1 MPSQLNCRAYVRRS
15 VDIKCRLSSQQEPT
29 GRSAN
34 MSLGGVGLICESRFQ
49 AGTSLAVQYHLRD
62 EGFLRLSG
70 EVVYCREADQ
80 LGYAMGIKFTNVPL
94 WKREVLGNLLQE
106 FQQNLTAQHDSQLVL
121 EPPPMA
127 TTGFSERVQSVDPHP
142 ADAPLRKR
150 TKRVR
155 LFTPDP
161 SWVLDMDHALAP
173 YRQQIW
179 QSRLVQE
186 TASGEL
192 SLRQVQGWSIQFYP
206 FIEAF
211 PQFMATYLAKAPD
224 AMSRAFLID
233 NLKVEKRHAE
243 QWVDMAGGFGVSFE
257 ELTNTL
263 VIAAVETLTHWLW
276 SITSR
281 GSFVESV
288 SATNYAIEGVTQGIA
303 KIMVKGFVKY
313 DGKQGVYL
321 NKKAYSWMEAHA
333 HYDDLH
339 PADAL
344 EIIKCHATTPELQR
358 RVTHAAQR
366 SLEYLSLALEACYFA
381 YSASGN
387 PPSKPLGTGIE
398 APSTLPAPTLP

>member
-1 MPSQLNCRAYVRRS
+1 MPSQTNCRTYERKS
-15 VDIKCRLSSQQEPT
+15 VEIKCRLSSQQEPS

-34 MSLGGVGLICESRFQ
+34 MSLGGLGLISESKLE
-49 AGTSLAVQYHLRD
+49 AGTSLAVQYHVRD

-70 EVVYCREADQ
+70 EVVYCREAGQ
-80 LGYAMGIKFTNVPL
+80 LGYAMGVKFTNVPL
-94 WKREVLGNLLQE
+94 WKQEVLGNLLQE
-106 FQQNLTAQHDSQLVL
+106 FKQNLRAQQDSQLVL

-127 TTGFSERVQSVDPHP
+127 TQPVDPHP
-142 ADAPLRKR
+142 ADALLKKR
-150 TKRVR
+150 TKRSR
-155 LFTPDP
+155 RFTSDP
-161 SWVLDMDHALAP
+161 SWVLDMDRALAP
-173 YRQQIW
+173 YRQRIW
-179 QSRLVQE
+179 HSRLVQE

-192 SLRQVQGWSIQFYP
+192 SLQQVRGWSIQFYP

-243 QWVDMAGGFGVSFE
+243 QWVDMASGFGVSFD
-257 ELTNTL
+257 ELTNTP
-263 VIAAVETLTHWLW
+263 VIAPVETLTHWLW

-303 KIMVKGFVKY
+303 KTMVKGFVKY
-313 DGKQGVYL
+313 HGKQGVFL
-321 NKKAYSWMEAHA
+321 NKKAYYWMEAHA

-339 PADAL
+339 PTEAL
-344 EIIKCHATTPELQR
+344 EIMKCQATTPELQR

-366 SLEYLSLALEACYFA
+366 SLEYLSLALDACYDA
-381 YSASGN
+381 YSVSVD
-387 PPSKPLGTGIE
+387 PPSKPVGTGI
-398 APSTLPAPTLP
+398 

>member
-1 MPSQLNCRAYVRRS
+1 MPSQTNCRTYERKS
-15 VDIKCRLSSQQEPT
+15 VEIRCRLSSQQEPS

-34 MSLGGVGLICESRFQ
+34 MSLGGLGVISESKFE

-62 EGFLRLSG
+62 EGFLRLLG
-70 EVVYCREADQ
+70 EVVYCREAGQ

-94 WKREVLGNLLQE
+94 WKQEVLGNLLQE
-106 FQQNLTAQHDSQLVL
+106 FKQNVRAQHDSELVF
-121 EPPPMA
+121 EPSSM
-127 TTGFSERVQSVDPHP
+127 TTAAPTDRVRDPHP
-142 ADAPLRKR
+142 LNASLRKR
-150 TKRVR
+150 TKQARR
-155 LFTPDP
+155 FTADP
-161 SWVLDMDHALAP
+161 SWVIDMDRVLAP
-173 YRQQIW
+173 YRQRIW

-186 TASGEL
+186 TASGQL
-192 SLRQVQGWSIQFYP
+192 SIEQVRGWSIQFYP

-243 QWVDMAGGFGVSFE
+243 QWVDMASGFGVSFD
-257 ELTNTL
+257 ELTNTP
-263 VIAAVETLTHWLW
+263 VIAPVETLTHWLW

-303 KIMVKGFVKY
+303 KTMVKGFVKY
-313 DGKQGVYL
+313 HGQPGVFL
-321 NKKAYSWMEAHA
+321 NKKAYYWMEAHA

-339 PADAL
+339 PVEAL
-344 EIIKCHATTPELQR
+344 EIMKCQATTPELQR

-366 SLEYLSLALEACYFA
+366 SLEYLSLALDACYDA
-381 YSASGN
+381 YSASAD
-387 PPSKPLGTGIE
+387 PASKPVGTGI
-398 APSTLPAPTLP
+398 

>member
-1 MPSQLNCRAYVRRS
+1 MASQTNYRAHERKPVE
-15 VDIKCRLSSQQEPT
+15 IKYRLPSQQESS

-34 MSLGGVGLICESRFQ
+34 MSLGGLGLISESHFQ
-49 AGTSLAVQYHLRD
+49 TGTSLALQYHLRD
-62 EGFLRLSG
+62 EGLLRLLG
-70 EVVYCREADQ
+70 EVVYCRQAGQ
-80 LGYAMGIKFTNVPL
+80 LGYAMGIKFTNVPS

-106 FQQNLTAQHDSQLVL
+106 FQQDLSVQHDSQLVL

-127 TTGFSERVQSVDPHP
+127 ITSLAERGQSLTPHP
-142 ADAPLRKR
+142 VGASLRKR

-155 LFTPDP
+155 QFTPDP
-161 SWVLDMDHALAP
+161 PWVLNMDHALAP
-173 YRQQIW
+173 YRQRVW
-179 QSRLVQE
+179 QSRLVEE
-186 TASGEL
+186 TASGQL
-192 SLRQVQGWSIQFYP
+192 SLQQVQGWSIQFYP

-243 QWVDMAGGFGVSFE
+243 QWIDMASGFGVSLD
-257 ELTNTL
+257 ELMNTP
-263 VIAAVETLTHWLW
+263 VIAPVETLTHWLW

-303 KIMVKGFVKY
+303 KTMVKGFVKY
-313 DGKQGVYL
+313 HGMQGVLL

-339 PADAL
+339 PTEAL
-344 EIIKCHATTPELQR
+344 EIMKCQATTPELQR

-366 SLEYLSLALEACYFA
+366 SLEYLSLALEACYGA
-381 YSASGN
+381 YSASAD
-387 PPSKPLGTGIE
+387 PLSKPVGTGI
-398 APSTLPAPTLP
+398 